1 MIRYKVSYFKSGG
14 VLEQEYP
21 LSLPV
26 ATLRQDYLKRFI
38 KGYVWLEQ
46 IKKEV
51 KKCVRCNRFLTKEEV
66 KYYNDTC
73 ENCEIEMDKILY
85 SEVDEIPKN
94 WNGKMWRKK

>member
-38 KGYVWLEQ
+38 KGYVWLEK
-46 IKKEV
+46 I
-51 KKCVRCNRFLTKEEV
+51 NEELIG
-66 KYYNDTC
+66 
-73 ENCEIEMDKILY
+73 E
-85 SEVDEIPKN
+85 
-94 WNGKMWRKK
+94 